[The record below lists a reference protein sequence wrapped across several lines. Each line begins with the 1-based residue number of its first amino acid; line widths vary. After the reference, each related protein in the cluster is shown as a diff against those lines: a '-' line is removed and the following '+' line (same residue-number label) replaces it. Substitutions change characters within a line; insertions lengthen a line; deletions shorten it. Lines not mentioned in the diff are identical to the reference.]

1 MKAAMLKCL
10 GVVRH
15 SSSDKMF
22 SYKLFGNDV
31 ALGLEPL
38 AIKRS
43 AHVSHGLTERVSLTK
58 L

>member
-10 GVVRH
+10 GVVRR

-22 SYKLFGNDV
+22 SYKLFGYDV
-31 ALGLEPL
+31 DSGPEPL
-38 AIKRS
+38 TIKRS
-43 AHVSHGLTERVSLTK
+43 AQVSHGLTERVSLTK